1 MQASNNGQKHE
12 HERFAEQKRRDATI
26 AREEDWA
33 DGLKASL
40 PMNKMYS
47 MYWVLFETLIDSLLI
62 SVIKFIVDNNMHS

>member
-12 HERFAEQKRRDATI
+12 HERFVEQKRRDATI

-40 PMNKMYS
+40 PMNILYS
-47 MYWVLFETLIDSLLI
+47 MNWVLFETLIDSLLI
-62 SVIKFIVDNNMHS
+62 SVIKFIVNNSMHS